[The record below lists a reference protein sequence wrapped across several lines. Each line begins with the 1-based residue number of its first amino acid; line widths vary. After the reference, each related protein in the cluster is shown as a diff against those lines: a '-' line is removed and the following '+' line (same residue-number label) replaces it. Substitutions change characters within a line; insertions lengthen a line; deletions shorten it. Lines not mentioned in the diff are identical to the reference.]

1 MEEIKLQ
8 ERKKHNHKYVFNG
21 SKSNLLVLLSSLP
34 PSDANCSSLISE
46 AVPCCRATLG
56 LLSLPAWSRAGLRS
70 SPWGLLCLRPRSIR
84 FSWKQCCWG
93 NCRRCCYSVRPV
105 TSLSAG
111 SATSGVG
118 EPGWHPHAPSP
129 VKGSG
134 PADLGVRCGHA
145 GLLGARG
152 GHGF

>member
-1 MEEIKLQ
+1 MDKIKLQ

-21 SKSNLLVLLSSLP
+21 SKSNLLVLLSSLL

-46 AVPCCRATLG
+46 AVPSCWATLR
-56 LLSLPAWSRAGLRS
+56 LLSLPAGSRAGLRS
-70 SPWGLLCLRPRSIR
+70 SLWGLLYLHPRSIH

-111 SATSGVG
+111 SAKRWCQGAGVASSCTFPG
-118 EPGWHPHAPSP
+118 E
-129 VKGSG
+129 
-134 PADLGVRCGHA
+134 R
-145 GLLGARG
+145 
-152 GHGF
+152 

>member
-1 MEEIKLQ
+1 MDKIKFQ

-34 PSDANCSSLISE
+34 ASDANCSSLISE
-46 AVPCCRATLG
+46 AVPSCWATLG
-56 LLSLPAWSRAGLRS
+56 LLSLPAGSRAGLRS
-70 SPWGLLCLRPRSIR
+70 SLWGLLYLRPRSIH

-111 SATSGVG
+111 SAKRWCQGAEVASACTF
-118 EPGWHPHAPSP
+118 PSE
-129 VKGSG
+129 
-134 PADLGVRCGHA
+134 R
-145 GLLGARG
+145 
-152 GHGF
+152 